1 MTEKEYKKKAK
12 QAEINLT
19 RKTNITIF
27 LILLV
32 ICFFAAMKQ
41 YAIDNPKG
49 EIATFFGIEA
59 TKESQ
64 TGDTVDN
71 SGYKRDP
78 NGVKTDAS
86 TEPSS
91 EAYNP

>member
-12 QAEINLT
+12 QAGISLT
-19 RKTNITIF
+19 RKANITFF

-32 ICFFAAMKQ
+32 ICFFAAMKK
-41 YAIDNPKG
+41 YAIDNPNG

-59 TKESQ
+59 TEESQ

-71 SGYKRDP
+71 SGYKHNP

-86 TEPSS
+86 TDPSS
-91 EAYNP
+91 DAYNP

>member
-12 QAEINLT
+12 QAGISLT
-19 RKTNITIF
+19 RKANITIF

-41 YAIDNPKG
+41 YAIDNPNG
-49 EIATFFGIEA
+49 EIATFFGIE
-59 TKESQ
+59 TTEEQQ
-64 TGDTVDN
+64 TGDTIDN
-71 SGYKRDP
+71 SCLERDP

-86 TEPSS
+86 TDPSS
-91 EAYNP
+91 DAYNP